1 MCMDYKTFSS
11 YIEDNIEDYL
21 DRAAVVSIQVLPDIK
36 NNGVVEETLVIR
48 TKDNPQCPVICL
60 TPYYDAYTKGTDKA
74 CILAEIADDYFKGVY
89 QPYTVPLGHLM
100 DFEAVRED
108 IFIRAVN
115 YERNKDMLAIC
126 PHVRKMDLA
135 LTFRVRFYQG
145 SDGLSSLLVD
155 YRMMGHW
162 DISEEFLYEYAMKN
176 TTAKFPPVIESSED
190 IYTGLMLDLVAQQ
203 AQKSGHTREAA
214 RILKEDM
221 KKSLRVIDRRSKERP
236 LYVITN
242 HIHLNGATAAFYPG
256 VLKSFSES
264 LCRGGMDFYLLPCSI
279 HEMMFVPYESD
290 PQTAEAYK
298 RIVAS
303 GNQEVVRPEEIL
315 SDNVYRYTFKTD
327 EISISI

>member
-11 YIEDNIEDYL
+11 YIEDHIEDYL
-21 DRAAVVSIQVLPDIK
+21 DTASVESIQVLPDIK
-36 NNGVVEETLVIR
+36 NNGIVEDTLVIR

-60 TPYYDAYTKGTDKA
+60 SPYYEAYKDGKDKTR
-74 CILAEIADDYFKGVY
+74 ILSEIADHYFKGVY
-89 QPYTVPLGHLM
+89 QPYTVPIGHLM

-115 YERNKDMLAIC
+115 YERNKEVLTIC

-155 YRMMGHW
+155 YRLMRQWG
-162 DISEEFLYEYAMKN
+162 ISEEFLYEDAMKN

-190 IYTGLMLDLVAQQ
+190 IYTGLMLDMAARQ
-203 AQKSGHTREAA
+203 AQKAGQSKEAA
-214 RILKEDM
+214 RLMREDM
-221 KKSLRVIDRRSKERP
+221 KKSLRVVDRRSKERP

-242 HIHLNGATAAFYPG
+242 HLHLNGATAAFYPG

-279 HEMMFVPYESD
+279 HEMMIVPYESN

-298 RIVAS
+298 RIVAA
-303 GNQEVVRPEEIL
+303 GNQEVVRPEEVL